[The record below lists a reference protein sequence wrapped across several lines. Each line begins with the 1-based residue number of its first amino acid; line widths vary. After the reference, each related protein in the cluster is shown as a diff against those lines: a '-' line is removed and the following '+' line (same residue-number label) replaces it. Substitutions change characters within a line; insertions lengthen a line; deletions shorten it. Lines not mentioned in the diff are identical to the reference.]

1 MVEQG
6 VLRAIMTV
14 AAGVDLGSLPARY
27 PWGFL
32 VGGIV

>member
-14 AAGVDLGSLPARY
+14 AAGVDLGSLR
-27 PWGFL
+27 
-32 VGGIV
+32 GILGVF